1 MIGIVVVSH
10 SRRLAE
16 AAVELAC
23 EMVPSDRRPSIEIA
37 AGLDEHTFGTDA
49 EAISAAIEAADGG
62 EGVLVLLDLGSAV
75 LSAEMACE
83 FLDPDAAARVVLS
96 GAPLIEGLV
105 AAVVTASGGAP
116 LAAVAREADAG
127 LAAKREHLG
136 LGEAEAPEPGSA
148 PDADVGDALT
158 WAAVVDT
165 PHGLHAR
172 PAAALVSALSGLD
185 AQVWLTNATTG
196 KGPAAGDSLSGVATL
211 DVRQGHEVSASITGA
226 EADRALAALQDFAAS
241 GFGEGAGTEAP
252 TGQVAPAV
260 VTAALARLVAD
271 PPADDQEPGPADGEQ
286 ARVDR
291 AFGAVSEHL
300 TALRG
305 GDGEVDAILGAVDV
319 MLRDRALTRG
329 ISRAVAAGAAADAAT
344 RAQFAEL
351 SGTFDRLTDPYLRE
365 RGQDVRAL
373 RDLVLRALAGQPL
386 ARQLPEGP
394 HVLVLPELD
403 AVTAVR
409 LDPVATLGVV
419 TTEGADAGHGAII
432 CHHRGIPFVGGLA
445 EAADLPDGLDVV
457 LDTERGTLTPA

>member
-1 MIGIVVVSH
+1 M
-10 SRRLAE
+10 
-16 AAVELAC
+16 
-23 EMVPSDRRPSIEIA
+23 
-37 AGLDEHTFGTDA
+37 
-49 EAISAAIEAADGG
+49 
-62 EGVLVLLDLGSAV
+62 
-75 LSAEMACE
+75 
-83 FLDPDAAARVVLS
+83 
-96 GAPLIEGLV
+96 
-105 AAVVTASGGAP
+105 
-116 LAAVAREADAG
+116 
-127 LAAKREHLG
+127 
-136 LGEAEAPEPGSA
+136 
-148 PDADVGDALT
+148 
-158 WAAVVDT
+158 
-165 PHGLHAR
+165 
-172 PAAALVSALSGLD
+172 
-185 AQVWLTNATTG
+185 
-196 KGPAAGDSLSGVATL
+196 
-211 DVRQGHEVSASITGA
+211 
-226 EADRALAALQDFAAS
+226 
-241 GFGEGAGTEAP
+241 
-252 TGQVAPAV
+252 APAV

-291 AFGAVSEHL
+291 AFAAVSEHL

-386 ARQLPEGP
+386 ARQLPEVP
-394 HVLVLPELD
+394 HVLVLTELD

-409 LDPVATLGVV
+409 LDPAATLGVV